1 MTGSGDLRARLRERP
16 WWLGIAVAA
25 LGVVWLHGAWS
36 LPQTATYAAIGP
48 GLFVTIVGAGLVL
61 LGALLVVAVA
71 RGERFEPQEAEDADA
86 SREPSPRAFWLTVV
100 AGVLPVF
107 LIRPLGFPVVA
118 AVTFALVARAF
129 GSRRLALDLG
139 LGLALGLA
147 CWLLFSR
154 LLGLP
159 LPGFPPAGLR

>member
-1 MTGSGDLRARLRERP
+1 
-16 WWLGIAVAA
+16 VAA

-48 GLFVTIVGAGLVL
+48 GLFVTIVGVGLVL
-61 LGALLVVAVA
+61 LGGLLAVAVA

-86 SREPSPRAFWLTVV
+86 TREPSHRAFWLTVLG
-100 AGVLPVF
+100 GVLPVF
-107 LIRPLGFPVVA
+107 LVRSLGFPLVA

-129 GSRRLALDLG
+129 GSRRLAVDLALG
-139 LGLALGLA
+139 LGLGVA
-147 CWLLFSR
+147 CWVLFAR
-154 LLGLP
+154 FLGLP

>member
-1 MTGSGDLRARLRERP
+1 MTGSGDFRARLRGRP

-25 LGVVWLHGAWS
+25 LGAVWLHGAWS

-48 GLFVTIVGAGLVL
+48 GLFVTIVALGLVL
-61 LGALLVVAVA
+61 VGALLVVAVA
-71 RGERFEPQEAEDADA
+71 RRERFEPQDAEDADA
-86 SREPSPRAFWLTVV
+86 TREPSRRAFWLTVLG
-100 AGVLPVF
+100 GVLPVF
-107 LIRPLGFPVVA
+107 LVRPLGFPVVA

-129 GSRRLALDLG
+129 GSRRLAFDLALG
-139 LGLALGLA
+139 LGLGIA

-154 LLGLP
+154 FLGLP